1 MRCLI
6 QFFALGLFAT
16 RVLAQSPSTDF
27 AADRRAAPAA
37 TVRAA
42 SLKVPVLNTL
52 PTPTADVPGIADTLP
67 IDLPT
72 ALRIAN
78 ASSPAIALA
87 QARVREALGR
97 VDQAYA
103 LRLPTISA
111 GGIYTRHDGLDQ
123 NRDGTI
129 IDVSRSSLFEGGG

>member
-6 QFFALGLFAT
+6 QFVVLGLFASG
-16 RVLAQSPSTDF
+16 VLAQSPPSEF

-37 TVRAA
+37 TIRAA
-42 SLKVPVLNTL
+42 SLRLPAIET
-52 PTPTADVPGIADTLP
+52 PTPTSERPAKTDTLP

-87 QARVREALGR
+87 QARVREALAR

-103 LRLPTISA
+103 LRLPTLSA
-111 GGIYTRHDGLDQ
+111 GGIYTRHDG
-123 NRDGTI
+123 
-129 IDVSRSSLFEGGG
+129 